1 MRGTRGERSRD
12 EKRHQEKK
20 NKAQRAQRK
29 KDDITRVRTLVDTA
43 LASDPR
49 IKAFKAAEKAARDA
63 KKGKV
68 AGAEV
73 VDPKVKAEQEKAQ
86 KEKEEQ
92 EKKDQA
98 EKDAKD
104 KVSFSLS
111 PSLPFSRLNLEG

>member
-1 MRGTRGERSRD
+1 MSEAMEVCSRD

-49 IKAFKAAEKAARDA
+49 IKQFKAAEKAARDA

-73 VDPKVKAEQEKAQ
+73 VDPKVKAEQEKQQ
-86 KEKEEQ
+86 KEAEEQ
-92 EKKDQA
+92 AKKDQA

-104 KVSFSLS
+104 KV
-111 PSLPFSRLNLEG
+111 NLALFTLCPERSS